1 MSFVKSLSAVVV
13 LGAAASAA
21 TAGITPS
28 WRVNP
33 ISAAAIAA
41 DPRLDGAISVS
52 LLVDLSGASLFN
64 VAGMT
69 ITQADL
75 PGAEIIQVNTL
86 FGPNDFRPTAAL
98 IGFAPA
104 VEFDTYVHTT
114 SATQNPAIPGPY
126 TATGAAV
133 LQSSTAFDVAWG
145 ATPGTGPLNG
155 QGLEIARLTFR
166 NVVPGFTPVRGEVR
180 AEDATGVAVP
190 LPPIP
195 VAVPEPTTLGLAA
208 LGLGL
213 ISLRRR

>member
-41 DPRLDGAISVS
+41 DPRLNGAISVS
-52 LLVDLSGASLFN
+52 LLVNLSGASLFN
-64 VAGMT
+64 VAGLI
-69 ITQADL
+69 ITQGDL
-75 PGAEIIQVNTL
+75 PGAEFIQVDTL
-86 FGPNDFRPTAAL
+86 FGPNDFRPSAAL

-114 SATQNPAIPGPY
+114 NDAQSPAIPGPY
-126 TATGAAV
+126 VATGAAV
-133 LQSSTAFDVAWG
+133 LRSSTSFDVAWG
-145 ATPGTGPLNG
+145 ALPNTGPLNG
-155 QGLEIARLTFR
+155 QNLEIARLTFR

-180 AEDATGVAVP
+180 AGDDPNTAVF